1 MIPTC
6 SREMGNLTVPCA
18 PQPVQCISYKHLQH
32 TRPACARMHVCRLI
46 TDTSRKA
53 YSDSTSSTNSSS
65 RSNSSRT
72 IAATHLLPSAPSV
85 TSTSC
90 LCLPNVTAVQQ
101 LIVLLSANHTSAH
114 EPEATHLK
122 TTFPGVDCL
131 SAPHVYLLTCL
142 RSATSSLCSSAARAS
157 FLWDSAAS
165 PSRRSTL
172 ADSRP
177 SAARASSMP
186 CTCARPKTDNVWL
199 VQRLHAGPH
208 PAYGAWTGMSK
219 DYETPD

>member
-131 SAPHVYLLTCL
+131 SAPHPGPASCGTPLPHPPGAAPWQTPDPAL
-142 RSATSSLCSSAARAS
+142 RAHPPCPAHALGQKQTMFGLCSACMLARIQHTE
-157 FLWDSAAS
+157 
-165 PSRRSTL
+165 PG
-172 ADSRP
+172 
-177 SAARASSMP
+177 
-186 CTCARPKTDNVWL
+186 
-199 VQRLHAGPH
+199 QG
-208 PAYGAWTGMSK
+208 
-219 DYETPD
+219 